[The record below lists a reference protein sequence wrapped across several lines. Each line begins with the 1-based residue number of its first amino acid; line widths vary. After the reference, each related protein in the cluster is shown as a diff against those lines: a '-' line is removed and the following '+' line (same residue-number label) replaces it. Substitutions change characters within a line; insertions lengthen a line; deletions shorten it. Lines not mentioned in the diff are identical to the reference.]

1 MDLAASMGFPQNSG
15 DQHVNFR
22 LPGKRA
28 HSKNE
33 KYEQL
38 QGPGGA
44 DNVHLQFVN
53 SQQQPQT
60 MQTHQNS
67 FYGPGGV
74 QAQKVQNSYDKGQLK
89 MIKGM
94 PNISKGG
101 SVGDGRSGVG
111 QHQQRYSPLS
121 DYVKNQN
128 TSKELQKRMNNAN
141 PNAQNQVGQS
151 LP

>member
-1 MDLAASMGFPQNSG
+1 M
-15 DQHVNFR
+15 
-22 LPGKRA
+22 PGKRA

-38 QGPGGA
+38 QGAGGQE
-44 DNVHLQFVN
+44 NLHVQFVN

-60 MQTHQNS
+60 MPTHQNT
-67 FYGPGGV
+67 FYGPGV
-74 QAQKVQNSYDKGQLK
+74 TAQKVQNSYDKGQLK

-94 PNISKGG
+94 PNIQKAG
-101 SVGDGRSGVG
+101 SVGDGRNSVA

-128 TSKELQKRMNNAN
+128 NSKEMQKRMSQGSAN
-141 PNAQNQVGQS
+141 GQSQAGQS
-151 LP
+151 LS